1 MEVRKIEKWQD
12 LTEPLVCY
20 GVSQDELHKLENA
33 ITAKGDLVLRTFST
47 SWITGNTMDRLFI
60 LEDGKGI
67 CITQYDLEEFVTGN
81 IYSYYRHAT
90 SEALSIMRDN
100 PQETLSYVPYN
111 LMIIESIVQSWQEPQ
126 SFAGDLW
133 FEDGADALRQI
144 FAHERGEFE
153 W

>member
-1 MEVRKIEKWQD
+1 MEVKKIEKWQD
-12 LTEPLVCY
+12 LADSLVCY
-20 GVSQDELHKLENA
+20 GLPQDEIHKLEVA
-33 ITAKGDLVLRTFST
+33 ITEKDNLVLRTFST

-60 LEDGKGI
+60 LESGKGI

-90 SEALSIMRDN
+90 SEALTIMRDN
-100 PQETLSYVPYN
+100 PKETLSYVPYN
-111 LMIIESIVQSWQEPQ
+111 LMIVEDIVNHWQEPQ
-126 SFAGDLW
+126 SFAGDLY
-133 FEDGADALRQI
+133 FGNGADALRQI